1 MGDIVKSKKWKKVS
15 LRTSIHIRVL
25 YKDYG
30 MKISEIWRTKF
41 PTLPRRTVA
50 YHAKKDP
57 SDETEDLRKKNRG
70 RPRKMTCTDVRR
82 LRRKVKTLRESDDP
96 NFTAVKLQNVCDL
109 SFVST
114 KTIHRQLK
122 EIGYQ
127 YLNTRQK
134 GILTDEDRR
143 KRTDFCKKCEQ
154 LVGDD
159 LWIKA
164 ISFYYDGVNF
174 YHKNNPFSDAVAP
187 KAKVWRMPSEGLK
200 VTRKGKKEGN
210 GGNKVRLFVA
220 IAYGKG
226 VIMCEQFP
234 PELTFNGVNYRQ
246 FVLEHFPLALKKS
259 ANPTQKLI
267 LQDGDPVQKSKQAR
281 LAYDAVGCSIFDI
294 PARSPDLNPI
304 ENVFHNVRRELFK
317 QAKEQRIEKET
328 YDEYAARV
336 METIKEM
343 PKDLIDRTIESLPDR
358 IKEVVDTK
366 GDRSK
371 Y

>member
-1 MGDIVKSKKWKKVS
+1 M
-15 LRTSIHIRVL
+15 
-25 YKDYG
+25 
-30 MKISEIWRTKF
+30 
-41 PTLPRRTVA
+41 A

-57 SDETEDLRKKNRG
+57 SDETEDLRKKNKG

-82 LRRKVKTLRESDDP
+82 LRRKVKTLRQSDDP
-96 NFTAVKLQNVCDL
+96 NFTAVKLQKVCDL

-122 EIGYQ
+122 SIGYQ

-134 GILTDEDRR
+134 GILTDDDRR
-143 KRTDFCKKCEQ
+143 KRTDFCKKCQQ

-174 YHKNNPFSDAVAP
+174 YHKSNPFSDAVAP
-187 KAKVWRMPSEGLK
+187 RAKVWRMPSEGLK

-210 GGNKVRLFVA
+210 NGKKIRLFVA

-234 PELTFNGVNYRQ
+234 PGLTFNGVNYRQ
-246 FVLEHFPLALKKS
+246 FVLDHFPLALKKS
-259 ANPTQKLI
+259 ANPKQKLI

-281 LAYDAVGCSIFDI
+281 LAYDEVRCSIFDI

-304 ENVFHNVRRELFK
+304 ENLFHNVRRELFK

-336 METIKEM
+336 METINNM
-343 PKDLIDRTIESLPDR
+343 PKDVIDRTIESLPDR
-358 IKEVVDTK
+358 IEAVVNTK